1 MLLDGNIVSTLSV
14 LYVEDSKTTREA
26 MSILLNNKFKKVF
39 VAKDGEEGLSL
50 CKKNKSE
57 IDIIITDV
65 NMPKL
70 SGIEMVK
77 YLRNDNIN
85 IPVIFT
91 SAYTD
96 SDLLLGAMEL
106 GINDYLVKPF
116 SIPNLF
122 IRIEHIFEEIH
133 YQHLASRQEKEL
145 NQYLELL
152 NKVAIVSKTDPKGKI
167 LYINDIFSEISGYSK
182 GELIGKSHNIV
193 RHPDMPKEIFK
204 ELWNTIDQGNI
215 CIGKVKNKTKDG
227 EPYYVNA
234 TILPIF
240 DENESIIGFI
250 GIRFLITE
258 DEDNKREFRKKV
270 VDHIKLSKEN
280 EIKLLGEITKL
291 KEENK
296 NYSNLILDLENEK
309 KRTTKQYSQIVHYE
323 EEIKTLK
330 DNLEKNRSK
339 FTKQLSDFA
348 IEIRKLQTN
357 NKVLEEKNKENI
369 DDIRSRNSEIKKLQ
383 VHIEELNKIIV
394 NLRDVIEFG
403 SKK

>member
-14 LYVEDSKTTREA
+14 LYVEDSKTTRES

-204 ELWNTIDQGNI
+204 ELWNTISQGNI
-215 CIGKVKNKTKDG
+215 WKGKVKNKTKDG

-369 DDIRSRNSEIKKLQ
+369 DNIRSRNSEIKKLQ

>member
-26 MSILLNNKFKKVF
+26 MSNLLNNKFKKVF

-85 IPVIFT
+85 IPVIFN

-133 YQHLASRQEKEL
+133 YQHLVLRQEQEL
-145 NQYLELL
+145 NL
-152 NKVAIVSKTDPKGKI
+152 NQCMH
-167 LYINDIFSEISGYSK
+167 L
-182 GELIGKSHNIV
+182 
-193 RHPDMPKEIFK
+193 
-204 ELWNTIDQGNI
+204 
-215 CIGKVKNKTKDG
+215 
-227 EPYYVNA
+227 
-234 TILPIF
+234 
-240 DENESIIGFI
+240 
-250 GIRFLITE
+250 
-258 DEDNKREFRKKV
+258 
-270 VDHIKLSKEN
+270 
-280 EIKLLGEITKL
+280 
-291 KEENK
+291 
-296 NYSNLILDLENEK
+296 
-309 KRTTKQYSQIVHYE
+309 
-323 EEIKTLK
+323 
-330 DNLEKNRSK
+330 
-339 FTKQLSDFA
+339 
-348 IEIRKLQTN
+348 
-357 NKVLEEKNKENI
+357 
-369 DDIRSRNSEIKKLQ
+369 
-383 VHIEELNKIIV
+383 
-394 NLRDVIEFG
+394 
-403 SKK
+403 

>member
-204 ELWNTIDQGNI
+204 ELWNTISQGNI
-215 CIGKVKNKTKDG
+215 WKGKVKNKTKDG

-258 DEDNKREFRKKV
+258 DEDNKRKFRKKV

>member
-133 YQHLASRQEKEL
+133 YQHLALRQEKEL

-204 ELWNTIDQGNI
+204 ELWNTISQGNI
-215 CIGKVKNKTKDG
+215 WKGKVKNKTKDG

-240 DENESIIGFI
+240 DENETIIGFI

-323 EEIKTLK
+323 EEIKSLK
-330 DNLEKNRSK
+330 DNLEKIRSK

-357 NKVLEEKNKENI
+357 NKVLEDKNKENI
-369 DDIRSRNSEIKKLQ
+369 DDISSRNSEIKKLQ

>member
-14 LYVEDSKTTREA
+14 LYVEDSKTTREV

-85 IPVIFT
+85 IPVIFI
-91 SAYTD
+91 SAYAD
-96 SDLLLGAMEL
+96 SVLLLGAMEL

-133 YQHLASRQEKEL
+133 YQHLALRQEKEL

-182 GELIGKSHNIV
+182 GELIGKSHNKV

-204 ELWNTIDQGNI
+204 ELWNTISQGNI
-215 CIGKVKNKTKDG
+215 WKGKVKNKTKDG
-227 EPYYVNA
+227 EPYYVNT

-270 VDHIKLSKEN
+270 VDHVKLSKEN
-280 EIKLLGEITKL
+280 EIKLLAEITKL

-296 NYSNLILDLENEK
+296 NYSNLILDLDNEK

-339 FTKQLSDFA
+339 FIKQLSDFT

-357 NKVLEEKNKENI
+357 NKVLEEKNKENK
-369 DDIRSRNSEIKKLQ
+369 DDIISRNSEIKKLQ

-403 SKK
+403 NKK

>member
-14 LYVEDSKTTREA
+14 LYVEDSKTTRES

-204 ELWNTIDQGNI
+204 ELWNTISQGNI
-215 CIGKVKNKTKDG
+215 WKGKVKNKTKDG

-270 VDHIKLSKEN
+270 VDHIKLSKKN
-280 EIKLLGEITKL
+280 EIKLLGKITKL

>member
-1 MLLDGNIVSTLSV
+1 MQ
-14 LYVEDSKTTREA
+14 
-26 MSILLNNKFKKVF
+26 
-39 VAKDGEEGLSL
+39 
-50 CKKNKSE
+50 KNKSE

-193 RHPDMPKEIFK
+193 RHPDIPKEIFK
-204 ELWNTIDQGNI
+204 ELWNTISQGNI
-215 CIGKVKNKTKDG
+215 WKGKVKNKTKDG

-369 DDIRSRNSEIKKLQ
+369 DDISSRNSEIKKLQ

-403 SKK
+403 SKI